1 MEQVPAQVVSMEEK
15 TSIKFESFKVDIVI
29 FPPPP
34 VSLHKYNIWIR
45 SGILIWF
52 IVILAL

>member
-29 FPPPP
+29 FFPP

>member
-34 VSLHKYNIWIR
+34 SI
-45 SGILIWF
+45 ST
-52 IVILAL
+52 